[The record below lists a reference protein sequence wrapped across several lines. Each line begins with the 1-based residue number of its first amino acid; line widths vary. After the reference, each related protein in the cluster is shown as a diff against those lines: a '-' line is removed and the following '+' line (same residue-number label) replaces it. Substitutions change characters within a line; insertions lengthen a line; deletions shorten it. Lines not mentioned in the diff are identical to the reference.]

1 MIFRHGRCKPLSD
14 KENSRNSGST
24 KGEMAGA
31 AKEDV
36 ERWRRT
42 QVTNL
47 SFTGLAKFLACK

>member
-1 MIFRHGRCKPLSD
+1 MILRNGGRKPLSD

-24 KGEMAGA
+24 EGEMAGA

-42 QVTNL
+42 QVTNR
-47 SFTGLAKFLACK
+47 SFTGLAKHLACK